1 MEIRNI
7 VHNSL
12 WEFVKFNLEKGDNG
26 ASTADKVSGMVMRAA
41 ENEVFFTK
49 DCVKVAKL
57 IKEGAEDIIK
67 YFEYYSDLKKRLE
80 EMGRELNLSP
90 IELQAEINETF
101 TRMKYD
107 EI

>member
-1 MEIRNI
+1 MKIRNI

-12 WEFVKFNLEKGDNG
+12 WEFVKFNLGKGDKG

-67 YFEYYSDLKKRLE
+67 YFEYYSDLKRRLE
-80 EMGRELNLSP
+80 EMGKELNLSP

-101 TRMKYD
+101 TRMEYD

>member
-7 VHNSL
+7 AHNSL

-26 ASTADKVSGMVMRAA
+26 ASTAGKVSGMVMRAA
-41 ENEVFFTK
+41 ENEVFFTQ

-67 YFEYYSDLKKRLE
+67 YFEYYSDLKRRLE
-80 EMGRELNLSP
+80 EMGKELNLSP
-90 IELQAEINETF
+90 IELQTEINETF
-101 TRMKYD
+101 NRMKYD

>member
-7 VHNSL
+7 AHNSL
-12 WEFVKFNLEKGDNG
+12 WEFVKYNLKKGNES
-26 ASTADKVSGMVMRAA
+26 ASTADKVSGMVMHAA
-41 ENEVFFTK
+41 ENEIFFTK

-67 YFEYYSDLKKRLE
+67 YFEYYSDMKRRLE
-80 EMGRELNLSP
+80 EMGKELNLAP
-90 IELQAEINETF
+90 IELQAEIEETF
-101 TRMKYD
+101 ERMKYD

>member
-26 ASTADKVSGMVMRAA
+26 ASIADKVSGMVMRAA

-49 DCVKVAKL
+49 DCMKVAKL

-80 EMGRELNLSP
+80 EMGKELNLSP